1 MNKIIF
7 TDLDGT
13 LTLRDTYHIFIFH
26 NLTLMIV
33 LKNSIGLIVMGL
45 KYIFGLMSKELVK
58 RTSFEMFFSNYN
70 TKKDMGNFVDKIP
83 WNKKIKDIIDTKKK
97 EGYKVILVSA
107 SPDVYLPYI
116 CNYLGYD
123 GFLATKTL
131 RDGDNLTGLFDG
143 EVCNYEEKTRRI
155 KEYLGENKPSHTL
168 SYGNSTGD
176 YPMLQF
182 CDESYFVKK
191 SDIKKFD
198 SP

>member
-26 NLTLMIV
+26 NLTPIIV
-33 LKNSIGLIVMGL
+33 LKNSIGLINMGL
-45 KYIFGLMSKELVK
+45 KYIFGFMSKELVK
-58 RTSFEMFFSNYN
+58 RSSFKMFFSNYD
-70 TKKDMGNFVDKIP
+70 TQKDIGNFVEKVP
-83 WNKKIKDIIDTKKK
+83 WNRKIKEIVDAKRR

-116 CNYLGYD
+116 CDYLGYD

-131 RDGDNLTGLFDG
+131 RDGDKLTGLFDG
-143 EVCNYEEKTRRI
+143 EVCNHEEKTRRI
-155 KEYLGENKPSHTL
+155 QEYLGDYKPEHTI

-176 YPMLQF
+176 YPMLAF

-191 SDIKKFD
+191 SDIKRF
-198 SP
+198 S

>member
-26 NLTLMIV
+26 NLTLITI
-33 LKNSIGLIVMGL
+33 LKNSIGLIIMGL
-45 KYIFGLMSKELVK
+45 KYIFGFISKESVK

-70 TKKDMGNFVDKIP
+70 TQKDIENFVDKIP
-83 WNKKIKDIIDTKKK
+83 WNKTIKDIVDSKKR
-97 EGYKVILVSA
+97 EGYKIILVSA

-116 CNYLGYD
+116 CDYLGYD

-131 RDGDNLTGLFDG
+131 RDGDVLTGIFDG
-143 EVCNYEEKTRRI
+143 SVCNYEEKTRRI
-155 KEYLGENKPSHTL
+155 KEYLGDNKPSHTL

-176 YPMLQF
+176 YPMLRF

-191 SDIKKFD
+191 SNIKKFD
-198 SP
+198 CL

>member
-26 NLTLMIV
+26 NLTLMMI
-33 LKNSIGLIVMGL
+33 LKNYIGITMMGF
-45 KYIFGLMSKELVK
+45 KYIFGFMSKEEVK
-58 RTSFEMFFSNYN
+58 RSSFRMFFSDYN
-70 TKKDMGNFVDKIP
+70 TKKDIGNFISKIP
-83 WNKKIKDIIDTKKK
+83 WNHKIKNIVDAKKN

-116 CNYLGYD
+116 CEHLGYD

-131 RDGDNLTGLFDG
+131 KDGDNLTGLFDG
-143 EVCNYEEKTRRI
+143 AVCNHKEKTRRI
-155 KEYLGENKPSHTL
+155 KEYLGDSKPKHTL
-168 SYGNSTGD
+168 SYGNSLGD
-176 YPMLQF
+176 YPMLSF

-198 SP
+198 K